1 MKLLNKNKFDIKV
14 NEQSKQL
21 KFLFRI
27 TLTLTGQKQPV
38 ANKNRCP
45 QNVKNFRE
53 KAFVDALCLLDVDND
68 PTV

>member
-1 MKLLNKNKFDIKV
+1 M
-14 NEQSKQL
+14 

-53 KAFVDALCLLDVDND
+53 KACVDALCLLDVDND
-68 PTV
+68 PTVWVVGLDGGEGEGKI